1 MTKAQKL
8 SAADGS
14 SPSPY
19 LPFVIVTRR
28 HVDDRGWFGEV
39 FREQWLAELGIAC
52 RFVQDNQ
59 SSSSRSATLR
69 GFHFQRPPAA
79 QAKLVSVVRGRVLDV
94 AVDIRRGSPTFGK
107 HVSIELSA
115 KTAYQLYIPIGF
127 AHGFISLDD
136 DVLVTYKASNYY
148 SPACDAGISWNDPQI
163 AFPWP
168 FKEADITKSE
178 KDGRLPALEVFDSPF
193 PYEGHPLVD
202 LPVVKV
208 G

>member
-1 MTKAQKL
+1 MTTAQKL

-14 SPSPY
+14 APSQY

-28 HVDDRGWFGEV
+28 HIDDRGWFGEV
-39 FREQWLAELGIAC
+39 FREQWLADLGITC

-59 SSSSRSATLR
+59 SGSSRSATLR

-168 FKEADITKSE
+168 FREAEIIKSE
-178 KDGRLPALEVFDSPF
+178 KDGRLPMLKDFDSPF
-193 PYEGHPLVD
+193 LYEGHPLVD
-202 LPVVKV
+202 LPVVKI

>member
-8 SAADGS
+8 SATGGS
-14 SPSPY
+14 TPSPH
-19 LPFVIVTRR
+19 LPFVIVARR

-39 FREQWLAELGIAC
+39 YREQWLADLGITC

-59 SSSSRSATLR
+59 SSSSRPATLR

-79 QAKLVSVVRGRVLDV
+79 QAKLVSVARGRVLDV
-94 AVDIRRGSPTFGK
+94 AVDIRRGSPTFGRYA
-107 HVSIELSA
+107 SIELSA
-115 KTAYQLYIPIGF
+115 KTPYQLYIPVGF

-168 FKEADITKSE
+168 FEAAAITKSD
-178 KDGRLPALEVFDSPF
+178 KDGRLPALKDFDSPF

-202 LPVVKV
+202 LPVVKI

>member
-1 MTKAQKL
+1 
-8 SAADGS
+8 
-14 SPSPY
+14 
-19 LPFVIVTRR
+19 
-28 HVDDRGWFGEV
+28 VDDRGWFGEV
-39 FREQWLAELGIAC
+39 FREQWLAELGITC

-79 QAKLVSVVRGRVLDV
+79 QAKLVSVARGRVLDV

-107 HVSIELSA
+107 YVSIELSA
-115 KTAYQLYIPIGF
+115 DTSYQLYIPVGF

-168 FKEADITKSE
+168 FKDADIVKSD
-178 KDGRLPALEVFDSPF
+178 KDGRLPLLKDFDSPF
-193 PYEGHPLVD
+193 PYEGRPLVE
-202 LPVVKV
+202 LPVVKI